1 MDAAADATL
10 HALLGMGGNLDFE
23 PPIADGDLPDDLQ
36 IFGPY
41 GNLNCG
47 SFEWDPNFLFPEVEL
62 TAQIPGYTVEP

>member
-1 MDAAADATL
+1 MPPQTPRCTRSSGSAER
-10 HALLGMGGNLDFE
+10 NLDFE

-47 SFEWDPNFLFPEVEL
+47 SFEWDPNFLFSDVEL
-62 TAQIPGYTVEP
+62 TAQTPGYTVGP